1 MHLIKLT
8 NRKISDLKKDKED
21 LPKELFTIIDF
32 DNLVKIEESVN
43 GDCICIT
50 TLNNEKYVESIKSF
64 EDSVGI
70 DWLKRMYSGSII
82 STITKPIMPKPVIPW
97 DKSRNIIIV
106 KKFIDIVKQD
116 GDGAC
121 FICLKNNDSVT
132 VDMSMDELI
141 KKLGG

>member
-32 DNLVKIEESVN
+32 DNLVKIEESFD
-43 GDCICIT
+43 GDCICFTTVNSVKST
-50 TLNNEKYVESIKSF
+50 TLIESF

-70 DWLKRMYSGSII
+70 DWLKHMYSGSII
-82 STITKPIMPKPVIPW
+82 STMTKPMYLSEKP
-97 DKSRNIIIV
+97 RNIIIV
-106 KKFIDIVKQD
+106 KKFIDIIEPVND
-116 GDGAC
+116 ETC
-121 FICLKNNDSVT
+121 IIHLKNNTSVI
-132 VDMSMDELI
+132 VDMSVDELI

>member
-8 NRKISDLKKDKED
+8 DRKISDLKKDKED

-32 DNLVKIEESVN
+32 DDLVKIEESVN

-82 STITKPIMPKPVIPW
+82 STTTKPMYLSEKPR
-97 DKSRNIIIV
+97 KIIIV
-106 KKFIDIVKQD
+106 KRFIDIVKQD

-132 VDMSMDELI
+132 VDMPMDELI